1 MTQFRQTIYA
11 RDIIFGAG
19 TLDQLGAAV
28 ERFGWRR
35 LLLCTS
41 GSAQRGGRVAQIE
54 IALGERLV
62 AVYDHVQPHVQDFQ
76 LAEVL
81 ALAETKDVEAVIGLG
96 GGSPIG
102 MAKAVSYTLEAKRT
116 GTPAQSVPP
125 TAQPL
130 IPVVAIPTTYAGSE
144 MTALYGVTYTT
155 ENPPRKITV
164 SDPRIAPKLILYD
177 PRLTIDLPPELTAAT
192 GINAIAHCIEALYS
206 LLRPPAA
213 LVAACEGLRHM
224 ACALLRCYQLG
235 DDLEARTE
243 MLVGAHLA
251 GVALAGVTMGLHHGL
266 CHVLGGSAGVPHGIA
281 NGIVLPHAM
290 WFNADA
296 AANAGP
302 EWGPRAAEA
311 LGLATLSANAAARH
325 VFELIGQLHLPQRLR
340 DAQVSAADLPRLARL
355 ACQSRTVQN
364 NPKPVSEIQMTELLE
379 TMW

>member
-19 TLDQLGAAV
+19 ALDQLGTAV

-41 GSAQRGGRVAQIE
+41 GSAQRGGRVAQIKT
-54 IALGERLV
+54 ALGQRLV
-62 AVYDHVQPHVQDFQ
+62 AVYDQVQPHVQDFQ
-76 LAEVL
+76 LAEIL
-81 ALAETKDVEAVIGLG
+81 ALAESNAVEAVIGFG

-102 MAKAVSYTLEAKRT
+102 MAKAVSHTLETRRT
-116 GTPAQSVPP
+116 GVPSVPP

-144 MTALYGVTYTT
+144 MTALYGVTHTT

-177 PRLTIDLPPELTAAT
+177 PQLTLDLPPDVTAAT
-192 GINAIAHCIEALYS
+192 GINALAHCIEALYS
-206 LLRPPAA
+206 LTRPPAA
-213 LVAACEGLRHM
+213 LAAAGEGLRHM
-224 ACALLRCYQLG
+224 ARALLRCYQRG

-251 GVALAGVTMGLHHGL
+251 GTALAGVTMGLHHGL

-296 AANAGP
+296 AAQAVP
-302 EWGPRAAEA
+302 EWGRSAAEA
-311 LGLATLSANAAARH
+311 LGLATLTADAAARH
-325 VFELIGQLHLPQRLR
+325 IFELIGQLHLPQRLR
-340 DAQVSAADLPRLARL
+340 DAHVSADALPPLARL

-364 NPKPVSEIQMTELLE
+364 NPKPVSEAQMTELLE
-379 TMW
+379 AMW